1 VKPYSTQPEIIEPL
15 SRLRNVAVA
24 SVQSRRDIFADA
36 ERIVGETSL
45 RHAAAAVAE
54 AFAELHAAIEARDVA
69 IAERDAALEDA
80 VFLRERLRSMEAYL
94 VGVLEAELQEERGA
108 RMALLSEVALLN
120 EELESRAQAQR
131 ARDASSG

>member
-1 VKPYSTQPEIIEPL
+1 MKPYSTQPEIIEPL

-80 VFLRERLRSMEAYL
+80 AFLRERLRSMEAYL

>member
-80 VFLRERLRSMEAYL
+80 AFLRERLRSMEAYL